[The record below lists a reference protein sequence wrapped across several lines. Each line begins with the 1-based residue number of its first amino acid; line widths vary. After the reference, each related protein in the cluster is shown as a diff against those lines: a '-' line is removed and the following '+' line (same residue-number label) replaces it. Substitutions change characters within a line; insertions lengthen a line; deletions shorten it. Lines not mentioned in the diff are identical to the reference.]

1 MRALFRGRN
10 GETGTGETGMIEA
23 TIHIVWD
30 EKGHV
35 AAHVAAHVDSGDA
48 ADLLDADS
56 DGRFRRVLALKVRL
70 PLAGPIAM
78 SLDVTEDGAAPTL
91 KAAKIS

>member
-1 MRALFRGRN
+1 
-10 GETGTGETGMIEA
+10 MIEA

-30 EKGHV
+30 EEGN
-35 AAHVAAHVDSGDA
+35 VAAHVDAGDA
-48 ADLLDADS
+48 ADILDCES
-56 DGRFRRVLALKVRL
+56 EGRFRRVLALKLRL
-70 PLAGPIAM
+70 PPAGPIAM